1 MTANKI
7 RLKFLDLFYIVLYE
21 RIMLEQESYKQE
33 SNNIIHQAK
42 PVEAATEQDLFRNYE
57 IKRWDFSPQF
67 YKILAASAIFNV
79 VALVVFAQ
87 SNVLMRR
94 GCDSPLVSTF
104 CQVLDTVYVGSV
116 LLGNDTEFASRD
128 YEKTS
133 LEDADITYIDVSGQ
147 TPPLNYPEGYFALAN
162 PEQFAAQQQA
172 ELMAS
177 ADVNGFTMPPS
188 GSIPF
193 PTTPGNDLMNTTP
206 TLPPPNPNPVAGNLP
221 TSPLGKN
228 PVSKGSNF
236 PMGNYPVR
244 KMPKMPKVKNNSPGK
259 LPDFGDETAKSES
272 DKKKKAEEEAKKE
285 ETKQPDLSSLPV
297 AEEIINKKPLQD
309 FGDEVLDKLA
319 AKKVDLAKPFMVVM
333 QGAITKDGKFDQ
345 KKSAYLKTGG
355 DQEMIDVAK
364 SAIEAI
370 GDSGLLTYLEKLGV
384 ENINFTLVQDDK
396 EIYAVIMSDQK
407 SESKAKTISS
417 GLNTAISLGKATVKE
432 EDTLALLNAAKVESK
447 GKSFVLNF
455 KLDKPVGQELM
466 KRALDKAQAKR
477 QQQQQPNGTAVTKP
491 SPDSGK

>member
-1 MTANKI
+1 
-7 RLKFLDLFYIVLYE
+7 
-21 RIMLEQESYKQE
+21 MLEQELYNQE
-33 SNNIIHQAK
+33 INNNNRPAQPAQR
-42 PVEAATEQDLFRNYE
+42 ATEPDLFRNYE
-57 IKRWDFSPQF
+57 IRHWDFSSTF
-67 YKILAASAIFNV
+67 YKIIAASAIFNV
-79 VALVVFAQ
+79 AALVVLAQ
-87 SNVLMRR
+87 SNILMTR
-94 GCDSPLVSTF
+94 GCDSPLVSKF

-116 LLGNDTEFASRD
+116 LLGTDTEFASRD
-128 YEKTS
+128 YEKTE

-162 PEQFAAQQQA
+162 PEEFAMRQQQA
-172 ELMAS
+172 EMIAS
-177 ADVNGFTMPPS
+177 GDLNGFSMPPS

-193 PTTPGNDLMNTTP
+193 PTTPNPTGDLMNMTP
-206 TLPPPNPNPVAGNLP
+206 TLPPPNNNPVVGELP
-221 TSPLGKN
+221 SSPLGTNPIGKN
-228 PVSKGSNF
+228 SNNS
-236 PMGNYPVR
+236 PMGKYQAPKVPR
-244 KMPKMPKVKNNSPGK
+244 MPKIKNNSPAK
-259 LPDFGDETAKSES
+259 LPDFDKETAKAEA
-272 DKKKKAEEEAKKE
+272 DKKKKAEDEEAEKAE
-285 ETKQPDLSSLPV
+285 SKQPDLSSLPV

-309 FGDEVLDKLA
+309 FGDEVLDKIA
-319 AKKVDLAKPFMVVM
+319 AKKVDLTKPFMVVM

-345 KKSAYLKTGG
+345 KKSAYLRTGG
-355 DQEMIDVAK
+355 DQEMVDVAK

-396 EIYAVIMSDQK
+396 EIYAIITSDQK

-491 SPDSGK
+491 APNSGK